1 MMTLGQASITK
12 GKYMNANYRRVPTR
26 FGPETG
32 FEVRPTR
39 PAPFRARE
47 EAELE
52 RLKARLLA
60 EQLEERGDAQLSTQ
74 LRRAADE
81 AAALA
86 WVTRYPLLVFPTL
99 FEEQAE
105 AALLRAERQEQVRQ
119 RSREL
124 LAA

>member
-1 MMTLGQASITK
+1 
-12 GKYMNANYRRVPTR
+12 MNANYRRVPTR
-26 FGPETG
+26 FGPETR

-81 AAALA
+81 AAAKKDSA
-86 WVTRYPLLVFPTL
+86 AKMDSTVKKDTTVKAKPDTLVKPDTG
-99 FEEQAE
+99 
-105 AALLRAERQEQVRQ
+105 QVRPATG
-119 RSREL
+119 RV
-124 LAA
+124 

>member
-1 MMTLGQASITK
+1 MMTPGQASITK

-32 FEVRPTR
+32 FEVRPNR
-39 PAPFRARE
+39 PAPCRARE
-47 EAELE
+47 EADLE

-86 WVTRYPLLVFPTL
+86 WGTGYPLLGLSTL
-99 FEEQAE
+99 FLKQAG
-105 AALLRAERQEQVRQ
+105 AALLP
-119 RSREL
+119 
-124 LAA
+124 